1 MRMNNILL
9 VDDNTDYLHLLSI
22 LLESKGFDVTIT
34 TSGNN
39 ALENLA
45 KSRFGMLIT
54 DYNMPGMNGI
64 ELSIKVKE
72 QYPDIYIVM
81 ITAGI
86 ASDLVEAAANA
97 GISQI
102 ISKPINITKLLTIIR
117 SSLRMREIC
126 K

>member
-1 MRMNNILL
+1 MRINNILL
-9 VDDNTDYLHLLSI
+9 VDDNTSYLHLLSI
-22 LLESKGFDVTIT
+22 LLESKGFAVTIAT
-34 TSGNN
+34 NGNS

-72 QYPDIYIVM
+72 QYSDIYIVM
-81 ITAGI
+81 ITADLV
-86 ASDLVEAAANA
+86 SDLVETAANA

-117 SSLRMREIC
+117 SSLRMR
-126 K
+126 

>member
-1 MRMNNILL
+1 MKMNNILL
-9 VDDNTDYLHLLSI
+9 VDDDTSHLNFLSI
-22 LLESKGFDVTIT
+22 LLESKGFTVTIT
-34 TSGNN
+34 TNANN
-39 ALENLA
+39 VLESLA
-45 KSRFGMLIT
+45 KSGFGILIT

-72 QYPDIYIVM
+72 QYSDICILM

-86 ASDLVEAAANA
+86 TPDLVETAANA

-117 SSLRMREIC
+117 SSLRTC
-126 K
+126 